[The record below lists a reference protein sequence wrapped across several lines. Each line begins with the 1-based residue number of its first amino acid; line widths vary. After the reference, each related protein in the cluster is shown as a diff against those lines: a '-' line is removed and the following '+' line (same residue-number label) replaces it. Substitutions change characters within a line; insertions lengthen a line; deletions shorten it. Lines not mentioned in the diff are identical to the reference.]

1 MTEETIVENILK
13 KLGNSFRFVV
23 KKGVLVSLLVIIMGM
38 LLAYFGVKQL
48 NNKFV
53 ARITFFSEN
62 NSAGKLGGYAGI
74 ASQLGFDIGLGS
86 SDAFS
91 GENIIE
97 LLKSKHI
104 LEKTLLL
111 PIAKNSSTLFID
123 EYLKNHKKFKIET
136 GYNSITNQRLKDSL
150 LNIIIED
157 ISKSKLAVDKLNN
170 LSDIMY
176 IDYKDNNEL
185 FAKNFAEN
193 IVTTTINFYVAYK
206 TEKGLQNVNLLQHQ
220 VDSVRK
226 LLYGRI
232 DVLANISDLNVNPLK
247 QNGKTDTQKKQ
258 SEMQVNS
265 ILYGELLKN
274 LELSK
279 ITLQKQKP
287 LIQIID
293 TPRLPLK
300 NKQFTELQA
309 VLLGALCSFIF
320 YFFVVFAL
328 QFVKKNAI

>member
-13 KLGNSFRFVV
+13 KLGSACRFVIKRV
-23 KKGVLVSLLVIIMGM
+23 AISAIVIVLGM
-38 LLAYFGVKQL
+38 TLAYFGLKQL
-48 NNKFV
+48 NNKFI

-62 NSAGKLGGYAGI
+62 DNAGKLGGYAGL
-74 ASQLGFDIGLGS
+74 ASQLGFDIGLGG

-97 LLKSKHI
+97 ILKSKYI

-111 PIAKNSSTLFID
+111 PTTSSSERLFID
-123 EYLKNHKKFKIET
+123 DYFKNHKKFKVET
-136 GYNSITNQRLKDSL
+136 NFSSIADQRLKDSL
-150 LNIIIED
+150 LNDVIDD
-157 ISKSKLAVDKLNN
+157 IGKSQLTVDKLNN

-176 IDYKDNNEL
+176 LDFKDNDEV
-185 FAKNFAEN
+185 FAKQFAQTVVN
-193 IVTTTINFYVAYK
+193 TTINFYVAYK
-206 TEKGLQNVNLLQHQ
+206 TEKSLQNVALLQRQ
-220 VDSVRK
+220 VDSLRG

-232 DVLANISDLNVNPLK
+232 DVLASISDLNVNPLK
-247 QNGKTDTQKKQ
+247 QSGRTDAQKKQ

-279 ITLQKQKP
+279 IALQKQKP

-300 NKQFTELQA
+300 NKQFTALQA
-309 VLLGALCSFIF
+309 VLLGGLSSFIF
-320 YFFVVFAL
+320 YFLLVFGL